1 LAVRKLFRGRKW
13 KGSILMKLLLI
24 YIGVLMPV
32 LTLFVTLYQYSFH
45 YLKDQTATLL
55 SSQSEFFLDGW
66 DAETENIQKIMYL
79 YTIDDDIEALSQIP
93 YGISSYEKAR
103 RMNGISK
110 RLAHIM
116 YCNSYIT
123 NVSVYIP
130 AVNRKISAIG
140 GTEPIDYACYSYIH
154 CRAREAHSP
163 YICDYPGLDSDSIL
177 SVMMYPPMSDG
188 TATPDSFLLTATLSR
203 KKIQADLQSL
213 SVTPGSFTVL
223 FDKNRQFHISSAPD
237 MKFPKELLNSGPLET
252 NRFTPVRMGKK
263 DYQYYITGSSS
274 GYFFMV
280 TFVPENEIYPY
291 SRMFTTLG
299 IVSGFVG
306 LFCLVFIFVQV
317 RSLIH
322 KPIQTLCRVFAKV
335 ENPKL
340 EPYNGYTKKDEFQ
353 ILFSSYNAMA
363 RRINGLVEEVYIQ
376 KILKQESEFKQLQSQ
391 INPHFLYNSFFT
403 LSLLARKG
411 DLENTAKFSHC
422 LGEYFRYITRDT
434 KEEVSLGTEIHHAK
448 QYAEIQ
454 KIRFGNRI
462 AITFMPVPQE
472 CTAWQVPKLILQPL
486 LENSFVHGLENKTS
500 GGILRV
506 SCQLTRDGLWI
517 HVEDNGVNPTS
528 SDLEELRERLNKV
541 SPVTEIT
548 ALLNI
553 NRRLQLYYGEYDC
566 LRIDRSSF
574 GGWKVSVKILP
585 ARRNRHVPDPGSR

>member
-1 LAVRKLFRGRKW
+1 MKRMLRGRNLKN
-13 KGSILMKLLLI
+13 SILIKLLLI
-24 YIGVLMPV
+24 YIGVLTPV
-32 LTLFVTLYQYSFH
+32 LILFFALYQYSFH
-45 YLKDQTATLL
+45 YLKAQTAALL

-93 YGISSYEKAR
+93 QGISSYDKAR
-103 RMNGISK
+103 RINGVSK

-116 YCNSYIT
+116 YCSSYIT

-130 AVNRKISAIG
+130 AVNQTISAVG
-140 GTEPIDYACYSYIH
+140 STEAIDYVRYTYIH
-154 CRAREAHSP
+154 RRVRENQSP
-163 YICDYPGLDSDSIL
+163 YIREYPDTDSDSIL
-177 SVMMYPPMSDG
+177 NAMIYPPMSDG
-188 TATPDSFLLTATLSR
+188 VITPDSFLLTATLSR
-203 KKIQADLQSL
+203 RRIQTDLQSL

-223 FDKNRQFHISSAPD
+223 FDSNRQFYISSAPNV
-237 MKFPKELLNSGPLET
+237 KIPEELLAPESTEI
-252 NRFTPVRMGKK
+252 NRFMPVRMENT

-274 GYFFMV
+274 GYFYLA

-291 SRMFTTLG
+291 SRIFTALG
-299 IVSGFVG
+299 IASALVG
-306 LFCLVFIFVQV
+306 LLCLVFIFVRV
-317 RSLIH
+317 RSLID
-322 KPIQTLCRVFAKV
+322 KPIHTLCRIFAGA

-340 EPYNGYTKKDEFQ
+340 EPYEGYTRQDEFQ

-363 RRINGLVEEVYIQ
+363 GRINGLVEEVYVQ
-376 KILKQESEFKQLQSQ
+376 QILKQKAELKQLQSQ

-422 LGEYFRYITRDT
+422 LGEYFRYITRDA
-434 KEEVSLGTEIHHAK
+434 KEEVPLETEINHAK

-454 KIRFGNRI
+454 EIRFGSRI

-472 CTAWQVPKLILQPL
+472 YAGWPVPRLILQPL
-486 LENSFVHGLENKTS
+486 LENSFAHGLENKTC

-506 SCQLTRDGLWI
+506 FYQPAQDGLWI
-517 HVEDNGVNPTS
+517 HVEDNGEEPALS
-528 SDLEELRERLNKV
+528 ELEELRERLREAPAAAEV
-541 SPVTEIT
+541 T

-553 NRRLQLYYGEYDC
+553 NRRLRLYYGKEDC
-566 LRIDRSSF
+566 LRIGRSEF

-585 ARRNRHVPDPGSR
+585 GGRNRHAPDAGSG